1 MSSSDRELLRT
12 TCGTSCS
19 APLFAPR
26 QPITSS
32 KGPLAVRLL
41 LRLFIL
47 HCCCIFTLSPR
58 RLLPRPPSSPLPTA
72 WLPPPKRHTLPPAAT
87 ALSYHRPRLKSLR
100 QRILL
105 PRASHSSPPSPN
117 PLPHSRPQPYPHSN
131 AWRVRLKHRRLLQH
145 QAQEHHLHDCRPPGR
160 HRGSSARL
168 PSGLQIRSTTSPELP
183 R

>member
-1 MSSSDRELLRT
+1 MSSPDRELLRT
-12 TCGTSCS
+12 TRGTSCS

-32 KGPLAVRLL
+32 RPLPVRL

-72 WLPPPKRHTLPPAAT
+72 RLPPAKRHTLPPAAT
-87 ALSYHRPRLKSLR
+87 ALLYHRPRLKSLR
-100 QRILL
+100 QRILP
-105 PRASHSSPPSPN
+105 PRASHSSLPSPN
-117 PLPHSRPQPYPHSN
+117 PLPLSRPRPYPHSN
-131 AWRVRLKHRRLLQH
+131 AWRVRLKRRPLLQH
-145 QAQEHHLHDCRPPGR
+145 QAQEHDLHGCRPPGR

-168 PSGLQIRSTTSPELP
+168 PSGSRTRSTTSLELP